1 MTMIASFH
9 SPEPYLAA
17 RIQDHQKG
25 GVSLLESVPRG
36 QKTCLQWWA
45 LAPDIADRTSDA
57 NRDRRAGEYWP
68 LMMKNVFFHTLQ
80 S

>member
-1 MTMIASFH
+1 MMTMIASFH

-57 NRDRRAGEYWP
+57 NRDRRARANTGR
-68 LMMKNVFFHTLQ
+68 
-80 S
+80 

>member
-1 MTMIASFH
+1 MMTMIASFH

-36 QKTCLQWWA
+36 QK
-45 LAPDIADRTSDA
+45 
-57 NRDRRAGEYWP
+57 
-68 LMMKNVFFHTLQ
+68 NVPTVVG
-80 S
+80 SCA